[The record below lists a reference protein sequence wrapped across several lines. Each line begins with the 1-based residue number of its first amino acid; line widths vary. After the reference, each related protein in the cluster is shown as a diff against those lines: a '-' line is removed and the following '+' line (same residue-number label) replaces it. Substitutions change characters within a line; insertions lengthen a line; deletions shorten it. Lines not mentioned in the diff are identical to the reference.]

1 MSGKRNNC
9 GTDHRFREHG
19 IGAGLTRRICT
30 GCGLLEIGQGRKSVL
45 AEDPSG
51 HRHLVDPGES
61 RLKASSDWGR

>member
-1 MSGKRNNC
+1 MSGKRKNC

-45 AEDPSG
+45 AEAPRVTDTTSI
-51 HRHLVDPGES
+51 LA
-61 RLKASSDWGR
+61 KAG